1 MHEEAKVLIPT
12 EKPGG
17 LEARIYAHWENA
29 PTYTIIHIVNGQV
42 RSVSII
48 ELGNRRLLDIIFSQG
63 VNIIIAH
70 SLSTKALETLTRTG
84 RKVALAP
91 PIRVSEALE
100 LFLKGKLC
108 YVRLERMCK

>member
-1 MHEEAKVLIPT
+1 MHEEAKVLMPT

-17 LEARIYAHWENA
+17 LKARIYAHWEKA
-29 PTYTIIHIVNGQV
+29 PTYTIVHIVNGQV
-42 RSVSII
+42 RSVSVV
-48 ELGNRRLLDIIFSQG
+48 ELGNRKLLDIIFSQG

-91 PIRVSEALE
+91 LIRVSEALE